1 MFYNIATQLI
11 SYVRLN
17 SKKRELHTEF
27 TYEEYTI
34 SVFKNDLL
42 YYIYFFQV
50 KCSARARHVTI
61 GTKTETL
68 FSKPFFAGI
77 RIKSS
82 KVVRIQPG
90 EQIEQVRFQSTVAPK
105 CVFPRFHRPQK
116 CCVEIEFDMK
126 SAEGSI
132 NSCTKQGLTLNLP
145 TCQMQVG

>member
-1 MFYNIATQLI
+1 MRNIQFLCLKMT
-11 SYVRLN
+11 
-17 SKKRELHTEF
+17 
-27 TYEEYTI
+27 
-34 SVFKNDLL
+34 
-42 YYIYFFQV
+42 YYILCIFQV

-132 NSCTKQGLTLNLP
+132 NRCTKQGLTLNLP